1 MSGPAR
7 EPGDGSTMDSLK
19 NNTVKDNSS
28 IGASMEEL
36 VRIMSVLRSPEG
48 CPWDR
53 EQTPGTLSRHIIEEA
68 YETVEAIETEEWK
81 HLAEELGDLLL
92 QIVFQAQIA
101 QEKERFDIQDVISG
115 IIEKLV
121 RRHPHVFGSAKVETA
136 EEVTYNWE
144 RIKREE
150 EGKISRCGATAGI
163 PELAAA
169 MEIQKYAAKSGF
181 DWGCPGDVI
190 VKLEEETRELEEA
203 LKGPPETAELE
214 LGDILFTVVNV
225 ARHLG
230 IDPSRALRRTN
241 RKFVS
246 RYSHIEEKAKSM
258 GKSIDKMTIAEMN
271 EVWEEAKRK
280 GSKDEKGEERG

>member
-1 MSGPAR
+1 
-7 EPGDGSTMDSLK
+7 
-19 NNTVKDNSS
+19 
-28 IGASMEEL
+28 
-36 VRIMSVLRSPEG
+36 MSVLRSPDG

-68 YETVEAIETEEWK
+68 YETVEAIETEGWD

-101 QEKERFDIQDVISG
+101 REEERFDIQDVILG
-115 IIEKLV
+115 IIEKLI
-121 RRHPHVFGSAKVETA
+121 RRHPHVFGSAKADTP
-136 EEVTYNWE
+136 EEVTHNWE

-150 EGKISRCGATAGI
+150 EGKTSRCGATAGI

-181 DWGCPGDVI
+181 DWECPGDVI
-190 VKLEEETRELEEA
+190 VKLEEETRELEAA
-203 LKGPPETAELE
+203 LEGAPEDAERE

-230 IDPSRALRRTN
+230 VDPSRALRKTN
-241 RKFVS
+241 REFVS
-246 RYSHIEEKAKSM
+246 RYSYVEEKAGRM
-258 GKSIDKMTIAEMN
+258 GKSIEKMSIAEMD
-271 EVWEEAKRK
+271 EIWEEAKSR
-280 GSKDEKGEERG
+280 GSKSSKSDG